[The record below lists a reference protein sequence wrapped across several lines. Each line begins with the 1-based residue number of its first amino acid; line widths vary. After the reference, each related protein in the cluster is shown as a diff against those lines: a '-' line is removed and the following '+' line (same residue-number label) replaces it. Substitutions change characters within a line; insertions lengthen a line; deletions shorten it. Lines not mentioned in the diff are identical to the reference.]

1 MTKTTNTKISPK
13 INLFSAVLVHAS
25 VEIPFFIFPVVV
37 LLVGD
42 DIFQNFEFGWIGLGV
57 LGTVGTLAVGLPS
70 PFFGTLSDKYRR
82 GSMMA
87 LSLVLG
93 SLGALI
99 IGLAGNSIATMLLG
113 IVLLGLGVSLYHPP
127 GLSWVSIGLDD
138 PAKRGSSPNL
148 NRILAIHGIGGTIG
162 AAIGPLS
169 VYFLI
174 DTISWREI
182 YLMWSIP
189 LAAIALGFWILVGR
203 HESNSNSSFSSKRAN
218 VAPHPDASEKTL
230 NSNNTTVLIIFS
242 FMLAMSLT
250 RGMITFI
257 LSPFLI
263 EEKAFQTGQAAFY
276 VGFSTLLGSIGQ
288 LVGGYLG
295 DKYSERIVLSFSA
308 ALQVVVL
315 AGIYIAD
322 VQSILFIFYILLG
335 MATAIF
341 WPATNSLVA
350 KSATHRGKAF
360 GWFMLIANVI
370 GALGPVIDGILLS
383 IDPDSYL
390 LIFCL
395 AGFSAICAFIC
406 MLFLRKTEKRI
417 AAVPYYESILP
428 E

>member
-1 MTKTTNTKISPK
+1 MAKTANAKISPK
-13 INLFSAVLVHAS
+13 INLLSAVLVHAT

-42 DIFQNFEFGWIGLGV
+42 DLFQNIEFGWIGLGV

-87 LSLVLG
+87 FSLVLG
-93 SLGALI
+93 SIGTLI
-99 IGLAGNSIATMLLG
+99 IGLAGDSIVFMLLG
-113 IVLLGLGVSLYHPP
+113 ILLMGLGVSLYHPP

-138 PAKRGSSPNL
+138 PAKRSSSPNL
-148 NRILAIHGIGGTIG
+148 NRILAIHGIGGTFG

-174 DTISWREI
+174 DTISWQEI

-189 LAAIALGFWILVGR
+189 LAAVALGFWILVGR
-203 HESNSNSSFSSKRAN
+203 YESPSEASLPSKRAN
-218 VAPHPDASEKTL
+218 VAPQPDVSEQTL
-230 NSNNTTVLIIFS
+230 NGNNTTVLIIFS

-250 RGMITFI
+250 RGMINFI

-263 EEKAFQTGQAAFY
+263 EEKQFQTSQAAFY

-288 LVGGYLG
+288 FIGGFLG
-295 DKYSERIVLSFSA
+295 DRYSERIVLSYSA

-315 AGIYIAD
+315 AGIYIME
-322 VQSILFIFYILLG
+322 VHSILFVFYILLG
-335 MATAIF
+335 VATATF
-341 WPATNSLVA
+341 WPATSSLIA

-360 GWFMLIANVI
+360 GWFLLIANVI
-370 GALGPVIDGILLS
+370 GAMGPAIDGILLS
-383 IDPDSYL
+383 IDTNSYL
-390 LIFCL
+390 LIFGL
-395 AGFSAICAFIC
+395 AGFSSICAFIS
-406 MLFLRKTEKRI
+406 MLFLWKIEKSN
-417 AAVPYYESILP
+417 ATAPKKEDILP
-428 E
+428 K